1 MKNPLFSKILV
12 YIRLMRVSNW
22 IKNLFVFVPW
32 LFAKQLFETEN
43 TVKIIIAF
51 LSFCLISSF
60 VYVLNDR
67 FDIENDRRHPVKK
80 VRPIASGEVSIKSSY
95 FVMFILAVLSFSL
108 AYELNFK
115 FILILSVY
123 AIINY
128 FYSLILKD
136 IVIVDIFTIAA
147 GFVLRIAAGAAAIDV
162 VISKWLLLTTLFLS
176 LFLAVMK
183 RRSEL
188 IISEGHNS
196 TRKVL
201 SEYNTQ
207 IIDQISMVA
216 SSGVIICYALYTV
229 ADQTIFKFKTERLIY
244 TTLFVVF
251 GIFRYIYLTHKERN
265 TENVAEVILK
275 DIPML
280 VNLLLYIIA
289 VTLII
294 YFS

>member
-51 LSFCLISSF
+51 FSFCLISSF

-80 VRPIASGEVSIKSSY
+80 LRPIASGEVSIKSSY